1 MRWYFV
7 LRHPF
12 ACGSGRLSTDIW
24 LMTDK
29 PTAAKEPPWG
39 WGKKIA
45 YLAAYPGWGPT
56 VQAMAVQGTNPMEPP
71 PERIDAAKV
80 EELYFP
86 DAPTPIAAKVRLL
99 RLFEKSLAKVKEKK

>member
-1 MRWYFV
+1 
-7 LRHPF
+7 
-12 ACGSGRLSTDIW
+12 
-24 LMTDK
+24 MTDK

-71 PERIDAAKV
+71 PEPLPEAERV
-80 EELYFP
+80 VLLHLFEES
-86 DAPTPIAAKVRLL
+86 L
-99 RLFEKSLAKVKEKK
+99 RLAKKKD